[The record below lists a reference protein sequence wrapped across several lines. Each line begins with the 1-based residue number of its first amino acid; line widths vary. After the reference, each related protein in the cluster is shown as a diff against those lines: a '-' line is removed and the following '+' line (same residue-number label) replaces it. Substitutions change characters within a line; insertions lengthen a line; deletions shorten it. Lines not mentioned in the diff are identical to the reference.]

1 MKLKVLSFIAG
12 VLVGAATLWP
22 VESHSMGGGFHG
34 GMMGGG
40 GFRGGMMGNRLLIFH
55 GGNFNR
61 GMMAG
66 RSFPI
71 TAFHRQ
77 HFAVFP
83 HRHLAFFPQRRFAFF
98 PHRRHFVVFSGP
110 QFFPSAFYGAGYA
123 SGYGGDYA
131 ADYGAD
137 YCVWQKVWITY
148 RGWRW
153 RQVCG
158 NNGY

>member
-1 MKLKVLSFIAG
+1 MKLNVLRFIAG
-12 VLVGAATLWP
+12 VLVGAATLWS
-22 VESHSMGGGFHG
+22 VESHAMGGGFHG

-40 GFRGGMMGNRLLIFH
+40 GFRGGMMGNRFLVFH

-61 GMMAG
+61 GMMGG

-71 TAFHRQ
+71 TAFNRQ
-77 HFAVFP
+77 H
-83 HRHLAFFPQRRFAFF
+83 FAFF
-98 PHRRHFVVFSGP
+98 PHRRHFVVFGGS
-110 QFFPSAFYGAGYA
+110 QFFPAFYRAGYA

-137 YCVWQKVWITY
+137 YCVWQKVWVTY
-148 RGWRW
+148 GGWRW

>member
-77 HFAVFP
+77 HFAA
-83 HRHLAFFPQRRFAFF
+83 H
-98 PHRRHFVVFSGP
+98 VV
-110 QFFPSAFYGAGYA
+110 
-123 SGYGGDYA
+123 
-131 ADYGAD
+131 
-137 YCVWQKVWITY
+137 
-148 RGWRW
+148 
-153 RQVCG
+153 
-158 NNGY
+158 